1 MFLSDIPCDPFCLKQ
16 RIVVDC
22 QQDSWAYFW
31 TFLYFWVTLINTK
44 IDYFFNAHN
53 IPGLA

>member
-16 RIVVDC
+16 RIGVDC
-22 QQDSWAYFW
+22 QQDNWAYFW
-31 TFLYFWVTLINTK
+31 TFLYIWVTLINNK